1 MTVHATVFAWTKYVD
16 AHKVDDLA
24 TGRTQTLS
32 STISV
37 IQYKRERHRPIPPD
51 HKSANTRDHD
61 HMGLSRFLKKRTRA
75 APRTL
80 FEDRGRRQG
89 AFWVRFFNRRHCSP
103 AAPASC
109 SLHFL
114 VLRLAVEPSM
124 FFTEGGLLVSI
135 FWVATFFGL
144 PHVLHRGGIFGLP
157 RSSSAAPPDFP
168 IPGKR

>member
-1 MTVHATVFAWTKYVD
+1 MD
-16 AHKVDDLA
+16 NLA

-37 IQYKRERHRPIPPD
+37 IQYKREGHRPIPPD

-89 AFWVRFFNRRHCSP
+89 AFWVRFLIVDTVHRRLQRVVPCTSLSSVLQLNQACSSQRG
-103 AAPASC
+103 A
-109 SLHFL
+109 
-114 VLRLAVEPSM
+114 
-124 FFTEGGLLVSI
+124 
-135 FWVATFFGL
+135 FWFQF
-144 PHVLHRGGIFGLP
+144 FGLP
-157 RSSSAAPPDFP
+157 RSSSTASPDSSYTGEGLEP
-168 IPGKR
+168 KNKTPYHVNGSQSVILEGGDLASN